1 LTFTLRK
8 LYPTASTERVDHVE
22 HNFLSQNRPRS
33 KVMSDRTPAACPAG
47 SASVLRSPP
56 QAHTVYRGEHAAT
69 LHKAMSQGSPPHHT
83 SSSSRSTLCASAIA
97 RGAVVKQRIS
107 RDHGG
112 GTAPSNVLF
121 ATRTSTNTD
130 DSTGCIAPIRA
141 VSSHLQRVISQPRT
155 PCKLDSSPA
164 TCTRVG
170 ER

>member
-1 LTFTLRK
+1 MTFTLRK

-22 HNFLSQNRPRS
+22 HNFLTQNRPRS
-33 KVMSDRTPAACPAG
+33 KVMSDRTPFRACPAER
-47 SASVLRSPP
+47 LRSPP
-56 QAHTVYRGEHAAT
+56 QAHTVYRAEHAAM

-83 SSSSRSTLCASAIA
+83 SYSSRSTLCTSAIA
-97 RGAVVKQRIS
+97 RGAGVKQRIS

-112 GTAPSNVLF
+112 STAPSNVLL
-121 ATRTSTNTD
+121 AAQTSTNTD
-130 DSTGCIAPIRA
+130 VSTGCYAPIRA
-141 VSSHLQRVISQPRT
+141 TSRHWQRVLSQPRT